1 MLSCRAILSPK
12 WISFPRITSVS
23 GISRS
28 FKGRYYA
35 TTSIIDSKPPVALH
49 GLDGTY
55 AAALYTAAVKN
66 QTLERTAK
74 AINELKIL
82 HQKDPKLSKILQ
94 APSLSA
100 GDKSAIIDELQKRIG
115 DSGRGETVRNFMKTL
130 AEYNRLGLL
139 QGVCEKFGQL
149 ISAAR
154 GEVEATVISATV
166 CLINIVLVFW
176 KEAANSYINKP
187 LDSKTLSRLETAVS
201 KSSFIGE
208 GRKLR
213 IKNTVKQD
221 IIGGLVVEIGDRTID
236 LSVSSRVAKMN
247 KLITDT
253 I

>member
-1 MLSCRAILSPK
+1 MSSSRTFSVC
-12 WISFPRITSVS
+12 RITR
-23 GISRS
+23 G
-28 FKGRYYA
+28 FKERNYA
-35 TTSIIDSKPPVALH
+35 TASIIDSKPPVALH

-55 AAALYTAAVKN
+55 ATALYTAAVKN
-66 QTLERTAK
+66 QTLDRTAK

-82 HQKDPKLSKILQ
+82 YQKDPKLSKILQ

-115 DSGRGETVRNFMKTL
+115 DSGRGDTVRNFMKTL

-139 QGVCEKFGQL
+139 QSVCEKFGQL

-154 GEVEATVISATV
+154 GEVEATVISAT
-166 CLINIVLVFW
+166 
-176 KEAANSYINKP
+176 P
-187 LDSKTLSRLETAVS
+187 LDSKSLSRLETAVS

-213 IKNTVKQD
+213 IKNTVKLD
-221 IIGGLVVEIGDRTID
+221 IIGGLIVEIGDRTID

>member
-1 MLSCRAILSPK
+1 MLSCRTLLSSR
-12 WISFPRITSVS
+12 WMSSSRTFSVC
-23 GISRS
+23 GISRG
-28 FKGRYYA
+28 FKERNYA
-35 TTSIIDSKPPVALH
+35 TASIIDSKPPVALH

-55 AAALYTAAVKN
+55 ATALYTAAIKN
-66 QTLERTAK
+66 QTLDRTAK

-115 DSGRGETVRNFMKTL
+115 DSGRGDTVRNFMKTL

-139 QGVCEKFGQL
+139 QSVCEKFGKL

-154 GEVEATVISATV
+154 GEVEATVISAT
-166 CLINIVLVFW
+166 
-176 KEAANSYINKP
+176 EATNNDINKP
-187 LDSKTLSRLETAVS
+187 LDSKSLSRLETAVS

-213 IKNTVKQD
+213 IKNTVKLD
-221 IIGGLVVEIGDRTID
+221 IIGGLIVEIGDRTID